1 MALKLAMQT
10 EFGIDAPNAYIKIEN
25 IYGNKEQLQIQ
36 FVVYYDE
43 NARKENMTVIKQD
56 TVFVPTNELKGDIF
70 PAAYKALKA
79 MADYQGAVDA

>member
-1 MALKLAMQT
+1 MALTLAMNT
-10 EFGIDAPNAYIKIEN
+10 EFGINAPNAYIKIEN

-56 TVFVPTNELKGDIF
+56 TVFVPTDKLKGDIF
-70 PAAYKALKA
+70 PAAYQALKT
-79 MADYQGAVDA
+79 MGDYQGAVDA